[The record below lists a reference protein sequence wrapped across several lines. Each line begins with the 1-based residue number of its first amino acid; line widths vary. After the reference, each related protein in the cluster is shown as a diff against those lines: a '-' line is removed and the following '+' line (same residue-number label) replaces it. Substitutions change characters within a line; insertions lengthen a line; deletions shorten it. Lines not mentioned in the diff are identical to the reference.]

1 MTWTLLLE
9 QLLNGLQF
17 GLMLFLIAAGLT
29 LVFGIMDI
37 MNLAHGS
44 LYMAGAYVAAET
56 MQRTGSFTVAVLVAA
71 VATGVAGVVL
81 ELVLIRRLAV
91 RDHLAQVLGSYAV
104 ILIANDLVKMV
115 WGPAPVMLNMPAALS
130 GPVQLLPDLM
140 YPAYRL
146 MIIVF
151 GLAAALGLY
160 WFVTR
165 TRAGVLVRAGASNR
179 QMATLMGVRVPLL
192 FLGVF
197 TLGAMLAAV
206 AGALLGPITSVQ
218 VGMGEDIL
226 ILVLVCIVIGGI
238 GSIRG
243 ALVGALL
250 VGMVDTAG
258 RAFLP
263 MLLRQVFS
271 PAVASSVGPTLA
283 AISIYVLMAVVLVYR
298 PSGLFLREAEHG
310 TQHIARQVPGPVL
323 LDRTRAAG
331 AGGVPA
337 GGSGAGAGLLHLLR
351 APGADLRAGRHQPEP
366 HPGLWRHGG
375 AGACGLLRCGAYA
388 VGILAM
394 NGVTSALV
402 AWPAA
407 ALLAGLLAA
416 ATGAVSLRT
425 RGVYFI
431 MITLA
436 FAQMLFYIFI
446 SLRQYGG
453 EDGLNLPGHSV
464 LPGLDL
470 GHDVSFYYV
479 VLALFAVL
487 MAVFGRLVDS
497 RFGKALQGVRENE
510 SRMES
515 LGYPVYRLKLVAFVL
530 SGAVAGLA
538 GALLA
543 NHNLFISP
551 ASCTGPSRPTC

>member
-56 MQRTGSFTVAVLVAA
+56 MQRTGSFTAAVLVAA

-283 AISIYVLMAVVLVYR
+283 AISIYVLMAAVLVYR
-298 PSGLFLREAEHG
+298 PSGLFP
-310 TQHIARQVPGPVL
+310 ARG
-323 LDRTRAAG
+323 
-331 AGGVPA
+331 
-337 GGSGAGAGLLHLLR
+337 
-351 APGADLRAGRHQPEP
+351 
-366 HPGLWRHGG
+366 
-375 AGACGLLRCGAYA
+375 
-388 VGILAM
+388 
-394 NGVTSALV
+394 
-402 AWPAA
+402 
-407 ALLAGLLAA
+407 
-416 ATGAVSLRT
+416 
-425 RGVYFI
+425 
-431 MITLA
+431 
-436 FAQMLFYIFI
+436 
-446 SLRQYGG
+446 
-453 EDGLNLPGHSV
+453 
-464 LPGLDL
+464 
-470 GHDVSFYYV
+470 
-479 VLALFAVL
+479 
-487 MAVFGRLVDS
+487 
-497 RFGKALQGVRENE
+497 
-510 SRMES
+510 
-515 LGYPVYRLKLVAFVL
+515 
-530 SGAVAGLA
+530 
-538 GALLA
+538 
-543 NHNLFISP
+543 
-551 ASCTGPSRPTC
+551 

>member
-1 MTWTLLLE
+1 
-9 QLLNGLQF
+9 
-17 GLMLFLIAAGLT
+17 
-29 LVFGIMDI
+29 
-37 MNLAHGS
+37 
-44 LYMAGAYVAAET
+44 
-56 MQRTGSFTVAVLVAA
+56 
-71 VATGVAGVVL
+71 VVL

-218 VGMGEDIL
+218 VGMGEEIL

-298 PSGLFLREAEHG
+298 PSGLFP
-310 TQHIARQVPGPVL
+310 ARG
-323 LDRTRAAG
+323 
-331 AGGVPA
+331 
-337 GGSGAGAGLLHLLR
+337 
-351 APGADLRAGRHQPEP
+351 
-366 HPGLWRHGG
+366 
-375 AGACGLLRCGAYA
+375 
-388 VGILAM
+388 
-394 NGVTSALV
+394 
-402 AWPAA
+402 
-407 ALLAGLLAA
+407 
-416 ATGAVSLRT
+416 
-425 RGVYFI
+425 
-431 MITLA
+431 
-436 FAQMLFYIFI
+436 
-446 SLRQYGG
+446 
-453 EDGLNLPGHSV
+453 
-464 LPGLDL
+464 
-470 GHDVSFYYV
+470 
-479 VLALFAVL
+479 
-487 MAVFGRLVDS
+487 
-497 RFGKALQGVRENE
+497 
-510 SRMES
+510 
-515 LGYPVYRLKLVAFVL
+515 
-530 SGAVAGLA
+530 
-538 GALLA
+538 
-543 NHNLFISP
+543 
-551 ASCTGPSRPTC
+551 

>member
-56 MQRTGSFTVAVLVAA
+56 LQRTGSFTAAVLVAA

-298 PSGLFLREAEHG
+298 PSGLFP
-310 TQHIARQVPGPVL
+310 ARG
-323 LDRTRAAG
+323 
-331 AGGVPA
+331 
-337 GGSGAGAGLLHLLR
+337 
-351 APGADLRAGRHQPEP
+351 
-366 HPGLWRHGG
+366 
-375 AGACGLLRCGAYA
+375 
-388 VGILAM
+388 
-394 NGVTSALV
+394 
-402 AWPAA
+402 
-407 ALLAGLLAA
+407 
-416 ATGAVSLRT
+416 
-425 RGVYFI
+425 
-431 MITLA
+431 
-436 FAQMLFYIFI
+436 
-446 SLRQYGG
+446 
-453 EDGLNLPGHSV
+453 
-464 LPGLDL
+464 
-470 GHDVSFYYV
+470 
-479 VLALFAVL
+479 
-487 MAVFGRLVDS
+487 
-497 RFGKALQGVRENE
+497 
-510 SRMES
+510 
-515 LGYPVYRLKLVAFVL
+515 
-530 SGAVAGLA
+530 
-538 GALLA
+538 
-543 NHNLFISP
+543 
-551 ASCTGPSRPTC
+551 

>member
-56 MQRTGSFTVAVLVAA
+56 MQRTGSFTAAVLVAA

-197 TLGAMLAAV
+197 TLGAVLAAV

-218 VGMGEDIL
+218 VGMGEEIL

-298 PSGLFLREAEHG
+298 PSGLFP
-310 TQHIARQVPGPVL
+310 ARG
-323 LDRTRAAG
+323 
-331 AGGVPA
+331 
-337 GGSGAGAGLLHLLR
+337 
-351 APGADLRAGRHQPEP
+351 
-366 HPGLWRHGG
+366 
-375 AGACGLLRCGAYA
+375 
-388 VGILAM
+388 
-394 NGVTSALV
+394 
-402 AWPAA
+402 
-407 ALLAGLLAA
+407 
-416 ATGAVSLRT
+416 
-425 RGVYFI
+425 
-431 MITLA
+431 
-436 FAQMLFYIFI
+436 
-446 SLRQYGG
+446 
-453 EDGLNLPGHSV
+453 
-464 LPGLDL
+464 
-470 GHDVSFYYV
+470 
-479 VLALFAVL
+479 
-487 MAVFGRLVDS
+487 
-497 RFGKALQGVRENE
+497 
-510 SRMES
+510 
-515 LGYPVYRLKLVAFVL
+515 
-530 SGAVAGLA
+530 
-538 GALLA
+538 
-543 NHNLFISP
+543 
-551 ASCTGPSRPTC
+551 